1 MTLPHLDPVIED
13 VVLYREDGTAIGKD
27 DIVSPGEKVQVQC
40 TVRNTYAY
48 PGSEQ
53 YPMHVKLA
61 NTTANPTQGL
71 TPFADAS
78 HPLQVNGTTVATAP
92 GPNTVTGANGV
103 PVTLVGTS
111 PTTVSYWATISG
123 ATGGAVTLSHELIED
138 TFQGRKYATVELV
151 AEQSLRPLPDGAD
164 PDDPSSWGVPGS
176 DYHYTRLP
184 QPNAN
189 GWNTTPVAVQFFGG
203 DFDSLTLAPANGDAA
218 VSLADRQTWTRADDT
233 DGYGVQISAANSET
247 GDVSSKRDD
256 TIKIDTSA
264 PRLSLDPALGALT
277 ADDRPS
283 DPSKATSGVWR
294 LHRTGADGSVG
305 SGRAASREFPLADG
319 AGAATQ
325 TVAGIANGWYV
336 AEDAAGNLSAPLK
349 VSSTEP
355 PAVERPAG
363 SLAGPG
369 DPGYAPPVGP
379 PLGPGSDPVPGPT
392 VKEDGEGLR
401 HAVIEETVSE
411 MIDPAAP
418 PFGGLLEPAEAMAL
432 MDYRY
437 AASSTAAP
445 TTKVDTLLDAA
456 GDPIASFDTK
466 VPGECTV
473 KRVITDAQGNTTTIL
488 LHYSTIRDNCPVV
501 RPIVPVDPNDPD
513 GPKAPDDPLS
523 PSGPVTTDPDG
534 TQHATVDCEATE
546 ATGPGTIDQVGALA
560 LLQRH
565 FDVATLA
572 DARAHLTVQS
582 MKELA
587 GGDVSSIDLSRPA
600 DYLITYLAADDEGNT
615 TTVRLTYHLVKT
627 KAPEVKPHPT
637 PTDPNPAPLEPSDP
651 PHIHPDGTHH
661 AVMSDKLRVPVR
673 AGEAL
678 SLQAARELMEGRY
691 TFAAL
696 GGGATT
702 ERSLTMATANGN
714 PVGSID
720 LSKPGTYLISCTRAD
735 ADGNTATVNLTYEV
749 FRDECPP
756 IRPLEPTDPA
766 DPTGPQKP
774 GEPIEP
780 SGPVTEGA
788 DGTQSVEVDC
798 SVTEAV
804 THGTMDAA
812 GAEALLRRHFLPTD
826 VDGGTKVTVTVQSMT
841 NAAGNQL
848 STIDTSRVA
857 DYLIT
862 YLVRDAKGNTTTVR
876 LTYHLVSSSIP
887 GTIVTPDPGTD
898 PNPQPGDDPLNPRP
912 HPIDPAY
919 PPTVA
924 PDGTQHGVIE
934 DAMYVKVR
942 PGGSLTMADAR
953 SLMLRRYAFTPEGGG
968 AVTELA
974 LALADG
980 AGTSVS
986 SIDLSRPGSWLV
998 TYKVADQ
1005 NGNTVT
1011 VRLRYVVT
1019 SSSPS
1024 VTPSQPGGSEGPGGS
1039 DPGNPG
1045 GAPSGTPLTPSEV
1058 IVDPDT
1064 GLTRSVVEDHVI
1076 VSTADEQV
1084 TPAAMSAFIA
1094 SRYAFAADD
1103 GTAGKARAALTR
1115 GEVHLFDAY
1124 RKAVSS
1130 IDRST
1135 PGLWYADQT
1144 IADAWGNT
1152 TELRLTYEVR
1162 ESTAGG
1168 SMGGTGNGSGD
1179 GSGSGNGGNGSGA
1192 GNGLGD
1198 GAGSGSGWASRIH
1211 ALPQTGGILG
1221 PCPLHPLF
1229 ALMILLTSAYTMM
1242 RLRQEARARG
1252 EGDTRRRWGR
1262 SCS

>member
-1 MTLPHLDPVIED
+1 
-13 VVLYREDGTAIGKD
+13 
-27 DIVSPGEKVQVQC
+27 
-40 TVRNTYAY
+40 
-48 PGSEQ
+48 
-53 YPMHVKLA
+53 
-61 NTTANPTQGL
+61 
-71 TPFADAS
+71 
-78 HPLQVNGTTVATAP
+78 
-92 GPNTVTGANGV
+92 
-103 PVTLVGTS
+103 
-111 PTTVSYWATISG
+111 
-123 ATGGAVTLSHELIED
+123 
-138 TFQGRKYATVELV
+138 
-151 AEQSLRPLPDGAD
+151 
-164 PDDPSSWGVPGS
+164 
-176 DYHYTRLP
+176 
-184 QPNAN
+184 
-189 GWNTTPVAVQFFGG
+189 
-203 DFDSLTLAPANGDAA
+203 
-218 VSLADRQTWTRADDT
+218 
-233 DGYGVQISAANSET
+233 
-247 GDVSSKRDD
+247 
-256 TIKIDTSA
+256 
-264 PRLSLDPALGALT
+264 
-277 ADDRPS
+277 
-283 DPSKATSGVWR
+283 
-294 LHRTGADGSVG
+294 
-305 SGRAASREFPLADG
+305 
-319 AGAATQ
+319 
-325 TVAGIANGWYV
+325 
-336 AEDAAGNLSAPLK
+336 
-349 VSSTEP
+349 
-355 PAVERPAG
+355 
-363 SLAGPG
+363 
-369 DPGYAPPVGP
+369 PPVGP

-418 PFGGLLEPAEAMAL
+418 PFGGLLEPDEATAM

-445 TTKVDTLLDAA
+445 TTKVDTLLDDA

-661 AVMSDKLRVPVR
+661 AVMSDKLRVPAR

-756 IRPLEPTDPA
+756 IRPLEPIDPA

-826 VDGGTKVTVTVQSMT
+826 VDGGDKVTVTVQSMK

-912 HPIDPAY
+912 RPIDPAY

-924 PDGTQHGVIE
+924 PDGTQHAVIE

-942 PGGSLTMADAR
+942 PGSSLTMADAR

-980 AGTSVS
+980 AGTGVS
-986 SIDLSRPGSWLV
+986 SIDLSRPGSWLI

-1024 VTPSQPGGSEGPGGS
+1024 VTPSQPGGPEGPGGS

-1045 GAPSGTPLTPSEV
+1045 GTPSGTPLTPSEV
-1058 IVDPDT
+1058 VVDPDT

-1076 VSTADEQV
+1076 VSTADERV
-1084 TPAAMSAFIA
+1084 TPEAMSAFIA

-1103 GTAGKARAALTR
+1103 GAAGKARAALTR
-1115 GEVHLFDAY
+1115 GEVRLFDAY
-1124 RKAVSS
+1124 RKAVGS

-1168 SMGGTGNGSGD
+1168 SMSGTGNGSGD

-1252 EGDTRRRWGR
+1252 EDDTRRRWGR

>member
-1 MTLPHLDPVIED
+1 MYRVGSATPIGADEYVAPGTPVRVE
-13 VVLYREDGTAIGKD
+13 VVL
-27 DIVSPGEKVQVQC
+27 
-40 TVRNTYAY
+40 RNTHAAGGAEEFPFHLKLLGSTHAKY
-48 PGSEQ
+48 PTVG
-53 YPMHVKLA
+53 M
-61 NTTANPTQGL
+61 TASG
-71 TPFADAS
+71 D
-78 HPLQVNGTTVATAP
+78 VI
-92 GPNTVTGANGV
+92 
-103 PVTLVGTS
+103 TS
-111 PTTVSYWATISG
+111 AG
-123 ATGGAVTLSHELIED
+123 QAVTLKAAAETKV
-138 TFQGRKYATVELV
+138 TFNATVNGSVGKAVTIGLQLV
-151 AEQSLRPLPDGAD
+151 EDSFGGTYEAGAKLLNEHPLKPGDG
-164 PDDPSSWGVPGS
+164 SGS
-176 DYHYTRLP
+176 GTAGHDYHYTRLP
-184 QPNAN
+184 APNAN
-189 GWNTTPVAVQFFGG
+189 GWNTSLVTVTFYPG
-203 DFDSLTLAPANGDAA
+203 DFDQMTLTPSEGAAKVLTVSDPAWTRSDDTAGVSLSAQAKDTESGA
-218 VSLADRQTWTRADDT
+218 VSTQRA
-233 DGYGVQISAANSET
+233 GLV
-247 GDVSSKRDD
+247 
-256 TIKIDTSA
+256 KIDTSA
-264 PRLSLDPALGALT
+264 PRIEGGGALGYTLT
-277 ADDRPS
+277 DVPADA
-283 DPSKATSGVWR
+283 SKATSGIWR
-294 LHRTGADGSVG
+294 LHRTDSSGAVAAG
-305 SGRAASREFPLADG
+305 GRSSAFREFDLTDGDG
-319 AGAATQ
+319 APTQ
-325 TVAGIANGWYV
+325 AVGNLPNGYYR

-349 VSSTEP
+349 VSGTEP
-355 PAVERPAG
+355 PSVDRPAG
-363 SLAGPG
+363 SVVDPG
-369 DPGYAPPVGP
+369 DPGYTAPVGP
-379 PLGPGSDPVPGPT
+379 PLGPGSDPVPDPA
-392 VKEDGEGLR
+392 VREDSEGLR
-401 HAVIEETVSE
+401 HAVIEESVSE

-418 PFGGLLEPAEAMAL
+418 PFGGLLEPAEATAL

-456 GDPIASFDTK
+456 GNPIASFDTK
-466 VPGECTV
+466 VPGECLV
-473 KRVITDAQGNTTTIL
+473 RRVITDAQGNTTTIL

-513 GPKAPDDPLS
+513 GPKAPGDPLS

-546 ATGPGTIDQVGALA
+546 ATGPGTVDQVSALA
-560 LLQRH
+560 LLHRH

-572 DARAHLTVQS
+572 DARVHLTVQS

-661 AVMSDKLRVPVR
+661 AVMSDKLRVPAR

-696 GGGATT
+696 GGGTTT
-702 ERSLTMATANGN
+702 ERSLTMTTADGN

-720 LSKPGTYLISCTRAD
+720 LSKPGTYHIAYTRAD

-749 FRDECPP
+749 FRDECPVM
-756 IRPLEPTDPA
+756 RPLEPIDPA

-826 VDGGTKVTVTVQSMT
+826 VDGGDKVTVTVQSMK

-876 LTYHLVSSSIP
+876 LTYHLVSSNIP

-912 HPIDPAY
+912 RPIDPAY

-924 PDGTQHGVIE
+924 PDGTQHAVIE

-942 PGGSLTMADAR
+942 PGSSLTMADAR

-980 AGTSVS
+980 AGTGVS
-986 SIDLSRPGSWLV
+986 SIDLSRPGSWLI

-1011 VRLRYVVT
+1011 VRLR
-1019 SSSPS
+1019 
-1024 VTPSQPGGSEGPGGS
+1024 
-1039 DPGNPG
+1039 
-1045 GAPSGTPLTPSEV
+1045 
-1058 IVDPDT
+1058 
-1064 GLTRSVVEDHVI
+1064 
-1076 VSTADEQV
+1076 
-1084 TPAAMSAFIA
+1084 
-1094 SRYAFAADD
+1094 
-1103 GTAGKARAALTR
+1103 
-1115 GEVHLFDAY
+1115 
-1124 RKAVSS
+1124 
-1130 IDRST
+1130 
-1135 PGLWYADQT
+1135 
-1144 IADAWGNT
+1144 
-1152 TELRLTYEVR
+1152 
-1162 ESTAGG
+1162 
-1168 SMGGTGNGSGD
+1168 
-1179 GSGSGNGGNGSGA
+1179 
-1192 GNGLGD
+1192 
-1198 GAGSGSGWASRIH
+1198 
-1211 ALPQTGGILG
+1211 
-1221 PCPLHPLF
+1221 
-1229 ALMILLTSAYTMM
+1229 
-1242 RLRQEARARG
+1242 
-1252 EGDTRRRWGR
+1252 
-1262 SCS
+1262 